1 MKKLIFSLLVLQAT
15 ISMEKENKLP
25 AKENIATHAVKKD
38 FIKRT
43 IGEAIHNDD
52 DKYKQLIRNIA
63 EVKEAEIIAFVFR
76 GRLIYGEVTHTP
88 ETGRAILISNRY
100 DSNGDPIPHGRAYDV
115 SDTPI
120 YKLPHIFNE
129 GTDK

>member
-1 MKKLIFSLLVLQAT
+1 MKKLIFSLLVLQVT

-25 AKENIATHAVKKD
+25 VKENIATYAVKKD

-43 IGEAIHNDD
+43 IGQAIHNDD
-52 DKYKQLIRNIA
+52 DKYKQRIQNIA
-63 EVKEAEIIAFVFR
+63 EVREREAVAFVFR

-88 ETGRAILISNRY
+88 ETGKAILISNRH
-100 DSNGDPIPHGRAYDV
+100 DSDGDPIPHGRAYDI
-115 SDTPI
+115 SNTPI
-120 YKLPHIFNE
+120 YKLPPIFNE